1 LYIYIIFIINRSK
14 GSYFLK
20 CHQLFYV
27 LRKEAK
33 VKYNDNSI
41 FNNNYICFNNAHII
55 VLLLLKLIKYKYIY
69 IYILIIYIFY
79 IYLKKK
85 KKKNN
90 IGKFYF
96 GKGLPITTFQIKQYS
111 KSIY

>member
-85 KKKNN
+85 KKKKKKKK
-90 IGKFYF
+90 IYF
-96 GKGLPITTFQIKQYS
+96 KKKLKIK
-111 KSIY
+111 IF